1 MRVGNLKKL
10 KLPDAP
16 GVYFFLG
23 KNKRILYI
31 GRATSLRDRVKSYFS
46 NDLSETRGPKI
57 VKMLEEVQSVD
68 FRETDSILEAVLLEA
83 DLIKKLK
90 PSYNTDLKDDK
101 SDNCVVITDEDFPRV
116 LVVRSRDLKENSL
129 TLHATRCKLHA
140 TYGPFPESGKLAV
153 AMKLVRKIFPF
164 RDKCVPLSG
173 KPCFNRQIGLCPGV
187 CTGDISR
194 REYRKTVVNIK
205 RLFEGKKGVIIKSLK
220 RDMREYARKQ
230 EFEKANEVKRQLFA
244 LEHIVD
250 VALISDSDATR
261 HSNILQNVG
270 MRIEALDVAHTAGKE
285 TVGAMVVVQ
294 NGKPDKSLYRKF
306 KIKTAIAGDDTGAL
320 RELLTRRF
328 NHPEW
333 GTPDIVAVDGG
344 VAQLNAA
351 SAVLADAAPSA
362 ALVSVVKDEHHRP
375 SRILGDTESAHKFRN
390 DILLAN
396 REAHRFAVS
405 FHRRRRDKI

>member
-129 TLHATRCKLHA
+129 TLHATRYKLHA

-164 RDKCVPLSG
+164 RDKCVPLSD

-194 REYRKTVVNIK
+194 REYGKTVMNIK
-205 RLFEGKKGVIIKSLK
+205 RLFEGKKSSIIRSLIVDMK
-220 RDMREYARKQ
+220 RYAKLH
-230 EFEKANEVKRQLFA
+230 EFEKAGETKRQLFA
-244 LEHIVD
+244 LKHIAD
-250 VALISDSDATR
+250 VALITPHDKHTEKLEYLR
-261 HSNILQNVG
+261 IL
-270 MRIEALDVAHTAGKE
+270 RIEAFDVAHTSGKE
-285 TVGAMVVVQ
+285 TVGVMVAVRG
-294 NGKPDKSLYRKF
+294 GKPDKSLYRKF
-306 KIKTAIAGDDTGAL
+306 KIKTAIAGDDVGAL
-320 RELLTRRF
+320 RELLMRRF

-333 GTPDIVAVDGG
+333 GMPDVMAVDGG
-344 VAQLNAA
+344 VAQLNLAKK
-351 SAVLADAAPSA
+351 VLAELKLSIS
-362 ALVSVVKDEHHRP
+362 LVSVVK
-375 SRILGDTESAHKFRN
+375 
-390 DILLAN
+390 
-396 REAHRFAVS
+396 
-405 FHRRRRDKI
+405 